1 MERDNYFGS
10 DYKEVYSRVIS
21 STNNGEIE
29 SGILQF
35 NNLGDANLALSIL
48 EDYYSN
54 VSIRDLDENN
64 EEDGSY
70 YVLYSN
76 DMEEDFDKLKFSPNL
91 NPEGTPIGR
100 WSGMGFVED
109 LEEDWE
115 DPEEGEECPVC
126 GSHMEYVG
134 GQGVYNEYFCD
145 MCNKYYYEDPHNKIQ
160 GEEVWEN
167 MRSKDDII
175 SPLLEGYCDYT
186 EDSFFTRDDLME
198 FEDELQ
204 GKIL

>member
-54 VSIRDLDENN
+54 VGVRNLDENN

-100 WSGMGFVED
+100 WSGLG
-109 LEEDWE
+109 
-115 DPEEGEECPVC
+115 
-126 GSHMEYVG
+126 
-134 GQGVYNEYFCD
+134 
-145 MCNKYYYEDPHNKIQ
+145 
-160 GEEVWEN
+160 
-167 MRSKDDII
+167 
-175 SPLLEGYCDYT
+175 
-186 EDSFFTRDDLME
+186 
-198 FEDELQ
+198 
-204 GKIL
+204 